1 MQPSRFVMVESAAA
15 ACELPRAAAA
25 YVATSSWS
33 CPPSPPEAETGSSA
47 AITTHKTKRMMYLR
61 FIRSPPGKRIPVRRI
76 TYFGLILNWTKV
88 QPAALMSALPPKA
101 DMCSALVMSALC
113 QKRTSR
119 LRAQL
124 VRYWLRR
131 CSPYNA
137 EGVCRKVSRP
147 NTTIPAMKDNGR
159 LIYINP
165 TSKKI
170 ANDDVWGG
178 LQKRLRRR

>member
-1 MQPSRFVMVESAAA
+1 D
-15 ACELPRAAAA
+15 RAASGNHGQCPLW
-25 YVATSSWS
+25 VKSRQVQRTSR
-33 CPPSPPEAETGSSA
+33 CPLLPQ
-47 AITTHKTKRMMYLR
+47 KR
-61 FIRSPPGKRIPVRRI
+61 
-76 TYFGLILNWTKV
+76 TCAV
-88 QPAALMSALPPKA
+88 QLG
-101 DMCSALVMSALC
+101 MSALC

-137 EGVCRKVSRP
+137 VCRKVSRP
-147 NTTIPAMKDNGR
+147 NATIPAMKDNGR

-170 ANDDVWGG
+170 ANDDVS
-178 LQKRLRRR
+178 

>member
-1 MQPSRFVMVESAAA
+1 MRRDGVWFHDRGWPTDPLNPPGRRRSGRVALGPGSAAF
-15 ACELPRAAAA
+15 
-25 YVATSSWS
+25 
-33 CPPSPPEAETGSSA
+33 
-47 AITTHKTKRMMYLR
+47 
-61 FIRSPPGKRIPVRRI
+61 FIR
-76 TYFGLILNWTKV
+76 
-88 QPAALMSALPPKA
+88 Q
-101 DMCSALVMSALC
+101 
-113 QKRTSR
+113 R
-119 LRAQL
+119 LRAFGCTL
-124 VRYWLRR
+124 NVRRAACPLRVISRHVRCTSACPVSANSGHRRCRRR

-137 EGVCRKVSRP
+137 KGVSRKVSRP